1 MKKIKSVLLSA
12 AVLAAAVSMSACTK
26 TKKTTSDGIEY
37 TYIKEGK
44 DSPKDGEYVLY
55 NLIAMTSSDSTF
67 ISTIDD
73 MAPQVFQYKDSAN
86 TNLGVEE
93 IILGL
98 RKGDSITFAAPAAKI
113 FGEFNV
119 PFFLKAEEDVK
130 IRLGVID
137 VLDEDGVQAYF
148 TALQDAQM
156 KKQSEKAAKQL
167 ETDVKL
173 IEEYIS
179 KNNLNATK
187 TESGLFYVIEREGSG
202 DQIEAGQTAEV
213 DYAGYLLD
221 GTIFD
226 TSNKEKAQAGGVYNE
241 QRDQMNGYEPLEVQV
256 GVGRV
261 IPGWDE
267 GLSLL
272 KNGSKAK
279 FLIPSTLA
287 YGDRQSGAVIKPN
300 SVLIFDV
307 EVTNVK

>member
-1 MKKIKSVLLSA
+1 MKKIKSILLSA

-44 DSPKDGEYVLY
+44 DSPKNGEYVLY
-55 NLIAMTSSDSTF
+55 NLIAMTGSDSTF

-73 MAPQVFQYKDSAN
+73 MAPQVFQYNDSAS

-119 PFFLKAEEDVK
+119 PFFLKAEDDVK

-156 KKQSEKAAKQL
+156 KKQTENAAKQL
-167 ETDVKL
+167 EIDVKL

-179 KNNLNATK
+179 ENNLNATK
-187 TESGLFYVIEREGSG
+187 TESGLFYVIEEEGSG
-202 DQIEAGQTAEV
+202 EQIEAGQTAEV

-241 QRDQMNGYEPLEVQV
+241 QRDQANQYVPLEVQV

-307 EVTNVK
+307 EVKDVK